1 MEINNYVSLN
11 KLSIF
16 LDNLKMHF
24 ADSVHTHVQSEISDL
39 VIDNEVSDSSNLVR
53 NSAVNSEINKVRQ
66 ELSEN
71 IEMAVNYTDTEVANL
86 VNSAPETL
94 DTLGELAIAM
104 QENEDVVEILN
115 DAIATKYSAANPPPY
130 PVTSVQGKTGSVT
143 FTTETWTFTLANGST
158 VTKKVLLG

>member
-16 LDNLKMHF
+16 LDNLKRHF
-24 ADSVHTHVQSEISDL
+24 ADSVHTHVQSEILDL

-71 IEMAVNYTDTEVANL
+71 IEMAVNYTDTEIANL

-130 PVTSVQGKTGSVT
+130 PVTSVQGKTGAVT